1 MDCKLQG
8 HLISFS
14 FAFVPH
20 ITQRTELPQWTGR
33 YSGQC
38 APEAE
43 AWVRKLEELK
53 LGRRLSMT
61 LLASGLTAR

>member
-14 FAFVPH
+14 FAFV
-20 ITQRTELPQWTGR
+20 PQWTGR